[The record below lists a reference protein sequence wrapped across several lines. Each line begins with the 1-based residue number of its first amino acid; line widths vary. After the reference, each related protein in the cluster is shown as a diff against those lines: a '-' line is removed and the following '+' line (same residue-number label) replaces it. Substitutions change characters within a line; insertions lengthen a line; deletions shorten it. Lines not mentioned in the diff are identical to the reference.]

1 MQTLNI
7 LDNHFSEFNALRV
20 FDSVHFENTKHGLA
34 LLEQLQTSLELEKI
48 LNMFA
53 MEAAKFVDFSGLYF
67 KNGQISQSIRGSRK
81 GKSERQFELKISGE
95 FIGILTYA
103 VNTPISL
110 TNYKILNELHQYLVY
125 PLKNAIQYHQA
136 MQLAMQDALTGLG
149 NRRYFD
155 EQLKRAM
162 HHANRHRSHVGLIVC
177 DLDMF
182 KSIIDNFCHQIGD
195 KVLMHFANAL
205 RSSVRDS
212 DSIFRFGG
220 DEFSIIVE
228 SASDQSLIVIESR
241 INHALAQDALLAKYQ
256 VTTSLGMTFMNRA
269 DSETSFFERAD
280 KLLYQNKLSAGRNLS
295 IV

>member
-7 LDNHFSEFNALRV
+7 LDNHFSEFNALKI

-34 LLEQLQTSLELEKI
+34 LLEQLQTSLELETI
-48 LNMFA
+48 LNIFA

-67 KNGQISQSIRGSRK
+67 KNGQLTQSIRGSRK
-81 GKSERQFELKISGE
+81 GKSERQFELKIAGE
-95 FIGILTYA
+95 YIGILTYA
-103 VNTPISL
+103 INSPISL
-110 TNYKILNELHQYLVY
+110 ANYKILNELHQYLVY

-136 MQLAMQDALTGLG
+136 IQLAMQDSLTGLG

-162 HHANRHRSHVGLIVC
+162 HHAKRQHSQVGLIVC
-177 DLDMF
+177 DLDKF
-182 KSIIDNFCHQIGD
+182 KTINDNFGHQIGD
-195 KVLMHFANAL
+195 KVLTSFANAL

-228 SASDQSLIVIESR
+228 SASEQSLLVIESR
-241 INHALAQDALLAKYQ
+241 INHALNQDSLLAKYQ
-256 VTTSLGMTFMNRA
+256 ISSSLGMTFMNKA
-269 DSETSFFERAD
+269 DNEQSLFERAD
-280 KLLYQNKLSAGRNLS
+280 KLLYQNKLCCEGNLS

>member
-67 KNGQISQSIRGSRK
+67 KNGQITQSIRGSRK
-81 GKSERQFELKISGE
+81 GKSERQFELKIAGE

-136 MQLAMQDALTGLG
+136 MQLAMQDTLTGLG

-177 DLDMF
+177 DLDKF
-182 KSIIDNFCHQIGD
+182 KSINDNFGHQIGD

-220 DEFSIIVE
+220 DEFSVIVE

-241 INHALAQDALLAKYQ
+241 INHALAQDAFLAKYQ
-256 VTTSLGMTFMNRA
+256 VSVSLGMTFMNRA
-269 DSETSFFERAD
+269 DSEMSFFERAD

>member
-7 LDNHFSEFNALRV
+7 LDNHFSEFNALRALG
-20 FDSVHFENTKHGLA
+20 SSHFENTKHGLA

-67 KNGQISQSIRGSRK
+67 KNGQITQSIRGSRK
-81 GKSERQFELKISGE
+81 GKSERQFELKIAGE
-95 FIGILTYA
+95 FIGILTYTI
-103 VNTPISL
+103 NSPISL
-110 TNYKILNELHQYLVY
+110 TNYKILDELHQYLVY
-125 PLKNAIQYHQA
+125 PLKNSIQYHQA
-136 MQLAMQDALTGLG
+136 IQLAMQDALTGLG

-162 HHANRHRSHVGLIVC
+162 HHANRQRSHVGLIIC
-177 DLDMF
+177 DLDKF
-182 KSIIDNFCHQIGD
+182 KVINDNFGHQVGD
-195 KVLMHFANAL
+195 KILIHFANAL

-212 DSIFRFGG
+212 DSVFRFGG

-228 SASDQSLIVIESR
+228 SASEQSLLVIENR
-241 INHALAQDALLAKYQ
+241 INYALSQDALLAKYQ
-256 VTTSLGMTFMNRA
+256 ISTSLGMTFMNR
-269 DSETSFFERAD
+269 DDNEKKLFERAD
-280 KLLYQNKLSAGRNLS
+280 KLLYKNKLSSGRNLS

>member
-67 KNGQISQSIRGSRK
+67 KNGQITQSIRGSRK
-81 GKSERQFELKISGE
+81 GKSERQFELKIAGE

-136 MQLAMQDALTGLG
+136 MQLAMQDTLTGLG

-177 DLDMF
+177 DLDKF
-182 KSIIDNFCHQIGD
+182 KSINDNFGHQIGD

-220 DEFSIIVE
+220 DEFSVIVE

-256 VTTSLGMTFMNRA
+256 VSVSLGMTFMNRA
-269 DSETSFFERAD
+269 DSEMSFFERAD